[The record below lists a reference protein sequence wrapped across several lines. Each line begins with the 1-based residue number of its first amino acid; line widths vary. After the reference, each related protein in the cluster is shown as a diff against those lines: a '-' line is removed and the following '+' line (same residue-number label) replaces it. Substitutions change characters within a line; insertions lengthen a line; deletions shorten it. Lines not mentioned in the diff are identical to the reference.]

1 MGITIGVDVGGTKIA
16 AGAVDEDGN
25 VLASTRMMT
34 PAGFTDDITDAI
46 AEVVAELRAHKNV
59 AAVDAVGL
67 GAAGFIDRTRS
78 RVLVSPNL
86 NKAWRNEP
94 LRDRVSAK
102 VNLPVVVENDANAA
116 AWGEFKFGAGRG
128 LEDAIVLTVGTGI
141 GGGLILDRRLIR
153 GHWGVAAEV
162 GHITAVVGGR
172 RCGCGNRGCW
182 EQYVSGR
189 ALIREA
195 REIASVEPGRAR
207 RLLDLGGGVPE
218 GILGPHVTLAAREGD
233 GAAREV
239 FDVMGRWLGF
249 GMAVLAA
256 VLDPGLFIISG
267 GVSEAGDL
275 LIAPT
280 RAAFGELLTG
290 HDARPEAGVVLAE
303 LGNGAGVVGAADL
316 ARYLD

>member
-1 MGITIGVDVGGTKIA
+1 
-16 AGAVDEDGN
+16 
-25 VLASTRMMT
+25 
-34 PAGFTDDITDAI
+34 
-46 AEVVAELRAHKNV
+46 
-59 AAVDAVGL
+59 
-67 GAAGFIDRTRS
+67 
-78 RVLVSPNL
+78 
-86 NKAWRNEP
+86 
-94 LRDRVSAK
+94 
-102 VNLPVVVENDANAA
+102 NDANAA

-128 LEDAIVLTVGTGI
+128 IDDAIVLTVGTGI
-141 GGGLILDRRLIR
+141 GGGLILDGQLLR
-153 GHWGVAAEV
+153 GHWGIAAEV

-233 GAAREV
+233 NAAREV
-239 FDVMGRWLGF
+239 FDVMGRWLGY
-249 GMAVLAA
+249 GMATLAA

-275 LIAPT
+275 LITPT
-280 RAAFGELLTG
+280 RAAFRELLTG
-290 HDARPEAGVVLAE
+290 HDARPEAQVMVAQ

-316 ARYLD
+316 ARHWD